1 MQPNDYDIQINPAKS
16 YEAREKP
23 MTPINLP
30 IDSVPGG
37 LSTVK
42 KIVIRG
48 VITDGSSSN

>member
-1 MQPNDYDIQINPAKS
+1 MQLNELNIRIRPSKA
-16 YEAREKP
+16 YEVRDQPKA
-23 MTPINLP
+23 PIDAP

-37 LSTVK
+37 LNTVK

>member
-1 MQPNDYDIQINPAKS
+1 MQPNEYDIQINPAKS
-16 YEAREKP
+16 YETRGKSK
-23 MTPINLP
+23 TPINLP
-30 IDSVPGG
+30 IDSIPGG